1 MGVFGRLRSYS
12 LSLGLLEKAE
22 KVRYIT
28 YTLITPGCSRPEVG
42 CTAGTHAHAYTRT
55 RTHTHTHTH
64 THSQWHCKG

>member
-1 MGVFGRLRSYS
+1 MRVRWFVVVCSTAWSYS

-42 CTAGTHAHAYTRT
+42 CTAGG
-55 RTHTHTHTH
+55 HTHTHTH
-64 THSQWHCKG
+64 TLNGTVWDN